1 MKNVK
6 KLWHREQMKNEAK
19 EKKEVGCRGCHGGG
33 TDSYHLRSSETLSTI
48 AAIPTP
54 PKKLLFV
61 FPPSHCFAQMLFATH
76 ISLDWDKPMAEMG

>member
-33 TDSYHLRSSETLSTI
+33 AASHQLPSSETLSTV

-54 PKKLLFV
+54 PERLLFV
-61 FPPSHCFAQMLFATH
+61 RQPSHCFAQVLFATRL
-76 ISLDWDKPMAEMG
+76 SLD